1 MTDCISAFP
10 FAVFGN
16 GWEGAMEGKKYPTK
30 GDTTIG
36 NDVWIGHH
44 AVIMPGIRIGDGA
57 MIGSY
62 SIVTKN
68 VEPYAVVAG
77 NPAKLIRKRYPDE
90 VIEKLLNI
98 RWWDWSADKISRNLE
113 FLTGNDIAFLEKCR

>member
-1 MTDCISAFP
+1 
-10 FAVFGN
+10 
-16 GWEGAMEGKKYPTK
+16 
-30 GDTTIG
+30 
-36 NDVWIGHH
+36 
-44 AVIMPGIRIGDGA
+44 

-77 NPAKLIRKRYPDE
+77 NPAKLIRKRYSDE